1 MPAALQR
8 VNVKPLRTL
17 KCRRTMQPP
26 TTTMMPLPAYS
37 QWLIDTACQRPVG
50 PQPPH
55 PEIRDPANFL
65 TALLRII
72 ALSGEPITRLG
83 LERAMD
89 TVFALPALT
98 PLLDNAVE
106 HQNRFA
112 AQHLPAC
119 APRFHPFWQH
129 IIRPA
134 WDQHADIRRVCLE
147 TA

>member
-1 MPAALQR
+1 MAA
-8 VNVKPLRTL
+8 
-17 KCRRTMQPP
+17 
-26 TTTMMPLPAYS
+26 TMMPLPPYS
-37 QWLIDTACQRPVG
+37 QWLIDTACWRPVG

-72 ALSGEPITRLG
+72 ALSVQAGEPITRLG
-83 LERAMD
+83 LEHAMD
-89 TVFALPALT
+89 AVFALPVMA
-98 PLLDNAVE
+98 PLLDNAAE

-112 AQHLPAC
+112 VQHLPAC